1 MVTSKIKR
9 TVRFHEIRM
18 LMGDRSPVNQEQ
30 WHTIFTETHSRFSKV
45 KSPDRTIIRNGIE
58 YVGWASNDANTT
70 EDYFIIGRRR
80 SPADNPGV
88 EDGATLPTPLE
99 LEEGLLLVEP
109 VYVISVKD
117 TPYVVTI
124 GSSGC
129 PRSGAITDWI
139 TRKGGY
145 IDQDL
150 EVSIVPVLRRDAMNR
165 LQRAKAATAL
175 TVKVSAAS
183 IDSSHSSRL
192 SQALRASKGLI
203 EDDGTI
209 SLSIS
214 LGRHKKNRDSEFAL
228 LDDVQEL
235 AGLSAANTAQARVLV
250 PEGDKMV
257 TEMIDFIKDKLTDQV
272 TLDGDP
278 NEPPSHATMIRAM
291 LEAVSKHRSQLP

>member
-1 MVTSKIKR
+1 
-9 TVRFHEIRM
+9 
-18 LMGDRSPVNQEQ
+18 
-30 WHTIFTETHSRFSKV
+30 
-45 KSPDRTIIRNGIE
+45 
-58 YVGWASNDANTT
+58 
-70 EDYFIIGRRR
+70 
-80 SPADNPGV
+80 
-88 EDGATLPTPLE
+88 
-99 LEEGLLLVEP
+99 
-109 VYVISVKD
+109 
-117 TPYVVTI
+117 
-124 GSSGC
+124 
-129 PRSGAITDWI
+129 
-139 TRKGGY
+139 
-145 IDQDL
+145 
-150 EVSIVPVLRRDAMNR
+150 MNR

-257 TEMIDFIKDKLTDQV
+257 TEMIDFIKNKLTDQV
-272 TLDGDP
+272 TL
-278 NEPPSHATMIRAM
+278 RA
-291 LEAVSKHRSQLP
+291 RRPF